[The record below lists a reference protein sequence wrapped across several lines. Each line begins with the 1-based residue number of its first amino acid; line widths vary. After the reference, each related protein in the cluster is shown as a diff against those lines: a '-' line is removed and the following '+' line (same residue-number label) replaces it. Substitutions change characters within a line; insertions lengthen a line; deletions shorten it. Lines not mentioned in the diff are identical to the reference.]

1 MKTNDINELIDT
13 NLCAAAETPDWR
25 DVIREE
31 TAGSINIFQSVM
43 LTAIDNHDLN
53 HSVIKTAH

>member
-1 MKTNDINELIDT
+1 MKTNVMNEFIDN
-13 NLCAAAETPDWR
+13 NLRAAAETPDWR

-43 LTAIDNHDLN
+43 LTAI
-53 HSVIKTAH
+53 VTAFLMLIAR